1 MSEFTPQDCAYMAR
15 ALRLAERGRY
25 SAHPNP
31 VVGCVLVK
39 QGEIVGEG
47 WHQVAGA
54 AHAEINA
61 LQAAGD
67 HARGATAYVTLE
79 PCSHQ
84 GKTPPCSVALIEAG
98 VEKVVAAM
106 QDPNPAVAGSGLR
119 LLQEAG
125 IAVQCGLMQGSAEA
139 LNPGFLK
146 RMRVKR
152 PYVRLKL
159 AASLDGATAMLN
171 GESQWITGPEA
182 RADVQRLRARSGA
195 VMTGI
200 GTVLADDP
208 SLTVRAPD
216 IASHDKQPLR
226 VVLDSKLR
234 MPRAAGMLTL
244 PGKTLI
250 CCAGD
255 IDGKGLPG
263 ADTEVLSFG
272 ADGDGVDIDKVLQ
285 ELAARDI
292 NEVLVEAGPT
302 LAGVLLQNGFVDELV
317 IYQAAQIMGSQ
328 TRNLMDTP
336 SWISLADRKCLK
348 VTDVRRIGDDTRITA
363 VLS

>member
-1 MSEFTPQDCAYMAR
+1 MAR

-61 LQAAGD
+61 LHAAGD
-67 HARGATAYVTLE
+67 NARGATAYVTLE
-79 PCSHQ
+79 PCAHH
-84 GKTPPCSVALIEAG
+84 GKTPPCSTALIEAAVG
-98 VEKVVAAM
+98 KVVAAM
-106 QDPNPAVAGSGLR
+106 QDPNPAVAGNGLR
-119 LLQEAG
+119 SLQEAG
-125 IAVQCGLMQGSAEA
+125 ILVQCGLMQSSAEA

-152 PYVRLKL
+152 PFVRLKL

-216 IASHDKQPLR
+216 IAGHDQQPVR

-250 CCAGD
+250 CCAGNVD
-255 IDGKGLPG
+255 SKALQ
-263 ADTEVLSFG
+263 AASTEVLSFG
-272 ADGDGVDIDKVLQ
+272 TASEGDGVDVDKVLQ

-302 LAGVLLQNGFVDELV
+302 LAGFLLQNGLVDELV
-317 IYQAAQIMGSQ
+317 IYQAAHIMGSQ
-328 TRNLMDTP
+328 TRKLVDT
-336 SWISLADRKCLK
+336 STWTALADRKSLNI
-348 VTDVRRIGDDTRITA
+348 TDVRRIGDDTRITA
-363 VLS
+363 LLS